1 MKRKNSSHINI
12 LLDRIEITSI
22 MNCSGV
28 FTGENI
34 QMNWSSYQKT
44 NMGFGLV
51 AGTDNH
57 SDSNMNV
64 VHDPDVMDM
73 PIRSTSGN

>member
-1 MKRKNSSHINI
+1 MKTKQSSHVHI

-28 FTGENI
+28 FTGENL
-34 QMNWSSYQKT
+34 QANWSSYQKT

-57 SDSNMNV
+57 SNSNMNV

-73 PIRSTSGN
+73 PIKSTSSS